1 MLINADTKIAAILKQ
16 HPEAMDAIISL
27 SAKFNALR
35 NPLLRKLM
43 AGRTSIATAAKMG
56 GCTVDDFFRL
66 LVPLGFEVDNK
77 QTARAPEMQKPKP
90 AILSQ
95 LNPQQLHT
103 LDVRP
108 VIDAGKDPLS
118 LILQKLKEVKQGH
131 ALLIIN
137 SFEPTP
143 LIHLLKKQGFDAF
156 VETIEQDCIH
166 SYFYRSEN
174 VADGSPSIIT
184 SSEDFDETL
193 NRFAGKLDLI
203 DVQHL
208 PMPMPMQA
216 ILKRLDQLPED
227 HALFVFHK
235 RIPVFL
241 LPELADRQLSY
252 RVKEFS
258 DSEVQLL
265 IFKD

>member
-1 MLINADTKIAAILKQ
+1 MLINPDTKIAAILKH
-16 HPEAMDAIISL
+16 HPEAIDAIISL

-56 GCTVDDFFRL
+56 GCTLDDFFRL
-66 LVPLGFEVDNK
+66 LVPLGFEVDTK
-77 QTARAPEMQKPKP
+77 QTAGTPELQKPKP
-90 AILSQ
+90 EIISQ
-95 LNPQQLHT
+95 LSSQQIHT

-118 LILQKLKEVKQGH
+118 GILQKLKEVKQGE

-137 SFEPTP
+137 SFEPIP
-143 LIHLLKKQGFDAF
+143 LIQLLKKQGFDAF
-156 VETIEQDCIH
+156 VETIEPDCIH
-166 SYFYRSEN
+166 SYFYRTESMG
-174 VADGSPSIIT
+174 DGLPAILT
-184 SSEDFDETL
+184 TSEDFDEAL

-208 PMPMPMQA
+208 PMPMPMQV
-216 ILKRLDQLPED
+216 ILQRLDQLPGD

-252 RVKEFS
+252 RVKELS